1 MDEAARG
8 NGGGRRGSFRPGTD
22 KVKREQDGGM
32 VKVRGWMIDQGM
44 IEKARMREV
53 LGMRGM
59 EREG

>member
-1 MDEAARG
+1 
-8 NGGGRRGSFRPGTD
+8 
-22 KVKREQDGGM
+22 M